1 MSKLGVPNESAR
13 QIASFLVGYGL
24 ITDEQFSHATVSS
37 NEGDKGLIEVI
48 IDSGFTDELSI
59 AKAISESYDIDFIDL
74 SDENLIDLS
83 AIQNLPKKF
92 IKENRV
98 LPLKDEGNVLKVVI
112 SEPSALSL
120 MSSIKLLTD
129 KTVQTYICTFGQLKG
144 ALDSIDIASTDISLK
159 ESERHSVVEEEV
171 SKSEARSSEVIDFT
185 DKTLKKA
192 IKLGVSDIHM
202 EIYKKHARMRFRIDG
217 VLMDQKKS
225 DKLVFDHYA
234 AIITRIKIM
243 AKLDIA
249 ERRLP
254 QDGAISLQV
263 GDKEVDFRVSI
274 LPTSFGERV
283 VMRILD
289 TSSIS
294 LTLETLGFQ
303 DEDEQAFKN
312 AVDAP
317 QGMVLVTG
325 PTGSGKST
333 TLYAALKRVNKE
345 DINILTAEDPVEF
358 TLDGVGQVHVKEDI
372 GLTFSAALR
381 SFLRQ
386 DPEVVMV
393 GEIRDKETV
402 DIAIKAALTGHLV
415 LSTLHTNDAVST
427 ITRLVNMGVAP
438 YLITSSLT
446 LVVAQRLARKVCE
459 NCKAEDETVTPAK
472 LTSIGF
478 TPEESSRT
486 TLYYGKGCSKCNKT
500 GYKGRKGIYEVLKIT
515 DNIKQGILEN
525 LTTPELLKVAK
536 EKDNFSTMQ
545 EVGRGF
551 LMQGSISLEEYQ
563 RVLMAE

>member
-1 MSKLGVPNESAR
+1 MSKLGIPDESSR

-24 ITDEQFSHATVSS
+24 ITDDQLSHASVSS
-37 NEGDKGLIEVI
+37 AEGGKGLIEVI
-48 IDSGFTDELSI
+48 IDSGFSDELSI

-74 SDENLIDLS
+74 SNEELVDLS
-83 AIQNLPKKF
+83 AAHYLPKKF

-98 LPLKDEGNVLKVVI
+98 LPIKSENDILKVVI

-120 MSSIKLLTD
+120 MSSIRLLTD
-129 KTVQTYICTFGQLKG
+129 KTIHTYIVTFSQLNSFLLG
-144 ALDSIDIASTDISLK
+144 VDDSNISLK
-159 ESERHSVVEEEV
+159 KPEKNNIVEEELNTN
-171 SKSEARSSEVIDFT
+171 EARSSKVIDFT
-185 DKTLKKA
+185 DKALKKA
-192 IKLGVSDIHM
+192 IKLGVSDIHL
-202 EIYKKHARMRFRIDG
+202 EIYKKHARMRFRLDG

-225 DKLVFDHYA
+225 DEFLFEHYA

-254 QDGAISLQV
+254 QDGAINLQV
-263 GDKEVDFRVSI
+263 GDKEVDFRVSV

-333 TLYAALKRVNKE
+333 TLYAALKRVNRE

-427 ITRLVNMGVAP
+427 ITRLINMGVAP

-446 LVVAQRLARKVCE
+446 LIVAQRLARKTCE
-459 NCKAEDETVTPAK
+459 NCKIEDDTATPVK
-472 LTSIGF
+472 LVSIGF
-478 TPEESSRT
+478 TPEESSRI
-486 TLYYGKGCSKCNKT
+486 TLYHGKGCSKCNKT
-500 GYKGRKGIYEVLKIT
+500 GYKGRKGIYEVLRVT
-515 DNIKQGILEN
+515 DNIKQGVLKN

-536 EKDNFSTMQ
+536 EKDDFSTMQ

-551 LMQGSISLEEYQ
+551 LMQGNISLEEYQ
-563 RVLMAE
+563 RVLMVE